1 MAHYKAHEAQDW
13 AWQTLKGQWSTLI
26 TPFTAEGDLD
36 EAGLRRN
43 LRHVRSLGTRGAG
56 CTWGMGEFWSLTHD
70 ERVRVMDVVA
80 EEAAGR
86 WPVAAHVT
94 HTSARETVDLAKHA
108 EDAGFDLLVVAAPY
122 MEAKT
127 EDQVV
132 EYVRTLSD
140 NTNLAVMFY
149 NSPQFGI
156 VMSPHGLKR
165 ICQLPQVVG
174 VKEASFNQQLSIETH
189 LSLGKD
195 YVISTPDEW
204 IYPFAQDL
212 GFQQQVMFANTSDW
226 RFDTP
231 ECNNYVQFIEKAS
244 VGDYDDD
251 FYEKRLRRL
260 KELSDTWW
268 TRTMD
273 KNGGALPV
281 AMVKYWGELMGM
293 AGGPTRQPLPQL
305 TDAEKAQLKEELMP
319 LKPKPPTSS
328 VSVQPRA
335 AWLTGNNLFATG
347 MLLMVSVQDVAEA
360 LEAERGGADV
370 VDVKNL
376 QEALVGSGHPTTVR
390 QVRAQIQPENHVSVT
405 LGVVPNQAGTVA
417 MAAYAAAVMDATSV
431 KVGFM
436 QADYDMAVE
445 VLRESR
451 RAMEGY
457 NTKLVGSLFAD
468 NLLYEGGIDPHLMVQ
483 LAKDGECD
491 GFLIDTL
498 IKDGRNL
505 FDFLSESEL
514 RDIVLEGKKLG
525 LSTALSGHLK
535 MDDLD
540 ELARVNPDIVG
551 VRGAVCASGDRGRA
565 VAWESV
571 AEFKR
576 QLDLRKSGAVSVR
589 PEAYV
594 PGGNGNGHAP
604 VVSNGGGWVVIDGRG
619 KSCAG
624 VIAALAKQTEADR
637 HSLVEAI
644 LGDALNIF
652 DVMLWTEKEG
662 HIFVNRRDEGDGS
675 VRVLIQ
681 PQA

>member
-1 MAHYKAHEAQDW
+1 
-13 AWQTLKGQWSTLI
+13 
-26 TPFTAEGDLD
+26 
-36 EAGLRRN
+36 
-43 LRHVRSLGTRGAG
+43 
-56 CTWGMGEFWSLTHD
+56 
-70 ERVRVMDVVA
+70 
-80 EEAAGR
+80 
-86 WPVAAHVT
+86 
-94 HTSARETVDLAKHA
+94 
-108 EDAGFDLLVVAAPY
+108 

-156 VMSPHGLKR
+156 VMSPHGLRR
-165 ICQLPQVVG
+165 ICELPQVVG

-231 ECNNYVQFIEKAS
+231 ECNYYVQFIEKAS
-244 VGDYDDD
+244 VGDYDDA
-251 FYEKRLRRL
+251 FYEKHLRRL

-305 TDAEKAQLKEELMP
+305 TSAEKAQLKEELMP
-319 LKPKPPTSS
+319 LKPKPPVSS
-328 VSVQPRA
+328 VSAQPRA
-335 AWLTGNNLFATG
+335 AWLTGNNNFATG
-347 MLLMVSVQDVAEA
+347 MLLMVSVQDVEEA

-390 QVRAQIQPENHVSVT
+390 QVRAMIQPENHVSVT

-431 KVGFM
+431 KIGFM
-436 QADYDMAVE
+436 VTDYDVAVE

-468 NLLYEGGIDPHLMVQ
+468 NLLYEGGLDPHLMVQ

-505 FDFLSESEL
+505 FDFLTEAEL

-576 QLDLRKSGAVSVR
+576 QVDLRKSGAINVR
-589 PEAYV
+589 PDLYE
-594 PGGNGNGHAP
+594 PSGNGHAP
-604 VVSNGGGWVVIDGRG
+604 VISSGGGWVVIDGRG

-624 VIAALAKQTEADR
+624 VIAALAKQTEADH
-637 HSLVEAI
+637 HSMVEAI

-652 DVMLWTEKEG
+652 DVMLWSEKEG
-662 HIFVNRRDEGDGS
+662 HTFINRRDEGDGS

-681 PQA
+681 PKA